1 MKNFALLAVLALLL
15 LAASPQQTATQTVT
29 LLDDDSVSQH
39 RSGQATLDGLI
50 RELGLQVIPEDRL
63 YLNGQPAN
71 RQSSLASGQPN
82 TLQIRRARP
91 VTINTPQGETEILF
105 SGWTVA
111 EALRQSGILLYAAD
125 FAAPSGGLPL
135 NGLQAIEFIP
145 SREVALRLDGNEIRI
160 RTSAAR
166 VGQALAAAGIPLL
179 GLDSSLPGESAVLPG
194 PDVIIE
200 INRIYETVSLFQ
212 SALPFESQYVATA
225 ELELDQEN
233 LLQIG
238 EPGLSV
244 SRVRT
249 RYENGEQVSQVSEEE
264 TIIRPPQD
272 RIVGYGTR
280 VVEKTLDVGGQTITY
295 WRAIQMYATSYSP
308 CRSGVPGRCFTGT
321 SSGIPVR
328 KGVVAMYRSWYLQL
342 RGMQVYVPG
351 YGTAVIADVG
361 GGFPDGRPWI
371 DLGYSDDDYEAWSG
385 WVTVY
390 FLAPI
395 PETIPYV
402 LD

>member
-29 LLDDDSVSQH
+29 LLDGDSVSQH
-39 RSGQATLDGLI
+39 RTGQATLDGLI

-91 VTINTPQGETEILF
+91 VTINTPQGEMEILF